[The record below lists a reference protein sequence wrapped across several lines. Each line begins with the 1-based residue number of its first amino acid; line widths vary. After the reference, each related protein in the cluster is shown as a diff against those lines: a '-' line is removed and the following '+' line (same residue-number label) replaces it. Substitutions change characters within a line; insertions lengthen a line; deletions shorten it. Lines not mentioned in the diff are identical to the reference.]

1 MDGLS
6 IIGVAL
12 GVGVIVY
19 ALSLRSPHERVEA
32 DPLPPAPGPPRS
44 PLGRRHRS
52 ARATGTDLGFGHAP
66 EAPAQDPEPESFV
79 YVPVLHSTGPHW
91 RTRIG
96 GVAGLMALVAVA
108 GLTLAIAI
116 YQLGHLLNGMIEGY
130 LGR

>member
-1 MDGLS
+1 
-6 IIGVAL
+6 AL

-19 ALSLRSPHERVEA
+19 ALSLRSPDERVEA

-96 GVAGLMALVAVA
+96 GVAGLMALVAGA
-108 GLTLAIAI
+108 GLTLAIAVSPRGP
-116 YQLGHLLNGMIEGY
+116 LVDEMLWG
-130 LGR
+130 